1 MNKKIYFPLLL
12 ILLFFLYNCAGY
24 EPIFSPTST
33 NFEIKNHNIEGN
45 KSIGNNIYSKLNVLS
60 KANKNNPNKKSIEL
74 SINAS
79 KDKTAFSKNSSGK
92 ILSYKITINI
102 KVNIIDETT
111 NQNLLNKTFINSQVY
126 KVQDQYSDTVA
137 LENITIETLIEQTYE
152 ALLIQISEIVL

>member
-33 NFEIKNHNIEGN
+33 NFEIKNHSIEGD
-45 KSIGNNIYSKLNVLS
+45 KSIGKNIYSKLNVLS
-60 KANKNNPNKKSIEL
+60 KANKNNPNKRSIEL

-92 ILSYKITINI
+92 ILSYKITIN
-102 KVNIIDETT
+102 VNIAA
-111 NQNLLNKTFINSQVY
+111 N
-126 KVQDQYSDTVA
+126 TV
-137 LENITIETLIEQTYE
+137 
-152 ALLIQISEIVL
+152 